1 MLIPRIGK
9 NFYHDGVNWT
19 VVGIGNKKFEHESPK
34 GIFALV
40 NIDDMDCV
48 VVLIRAKRVKII
60 VDPSIPSLKADGEEL
75 ITEYGNKGTYA
86 LLKYDAY
93 KN

>member
-9 NFYHDGVNWT
+9 NLYHDGVNWT
-19 VVGIGNKKFEHESPK
+19 VLCVGNEKFEHESPK

-40 NIDDMDCV
+40 NLDDMDCV
-48 VVLIRAKRVKII
+48 VVLIRGKKVKIT
-60 VDPSIPSLKADGEEL
+60 VDPSIPSLKADNEEL
-75 ITEYGNKGTYA
+75 ITDYGNKGTYA
-86 LLKYDAY
+86 LLKYDHS